1 MKTIR
6 FFIALLAVVLMAG
19 CASTTSKQGGGL
31 LQENRDAVTGAV
43 AGGFIGGAAAGN
55 AGAVAVGLLGTGI
68 GVLSDAQNR
77 KDNERAEKTNAILQ
91 QRGAGVGSSDMET
104 VRTDAQTDAN
114 LAFAQRERNNC
125 EVEFAKEK
133 KAGMNPVY
141 ICKQVFE
148 AAYAE
153 AKTSSRD
160 ASPILYGSSP
170 CGDVVRRGSR
180 HERFWLNECRTNQRV
195 YRQQSR
201 YGYRRY

>member
-141 ICKQVFE
+141 ICKQVFD
-148 AAYAE
+148 AAYFE
-153 AKTSSRD
+153 AKGDNFNGSYGGGCIGRYLRANSIRPGHSRIIMWRER
-160 ASPILYGSSP
+160 ARNK
-170 CGDVVRRGSR
+170 CQRGGYS
-180 HERFWLNECRTNQRV
+180 
-195 YRQQSR
+195 
-201 YGYRRY
+201 YGYR

>member
-6 FFIALLAVVLMAG
+6 LIVAFLAVVVMAG
-19 CASTTSKQGGGL
+19 CAT
-31 LQENRDAVTGAV
+31 NTGT
-43 AGGFIGGAAAGN
+43 GAAAG
-55 AGAVAVGLLGTGI
+55 GLLGGGFQKLGGGSVTKGAVGGALVGAGI
-68 GVLSDAQNR
+68 GVLMDSQEK

-91 QRGAGVGSSDMET
+91 QRGAGVGSGDMEA

-114 LAFAQRERNNC
+114 LAFAQKERNNC